1 LRRRD
6 FFKQAAGA
14 IAAAAQVTGWQS
26 TAEAATPASP
36 RKVSERTAGI
46 AFPRVFSGEQLKM
59 IAFPLGGVGAG
70 SLSLGGRGQ
79 LREWQI
85 YNRANQGNSLPYAF
99 PAIFVQVGDAKPVAR
114 VLESRILPP
123 YEGQN
128 GLDVMNV
135 PGLPRLASAE
145 FTGAYPFARV
155 DFTDEKLPVHVSLEA
170 FSPFIPHDPED
181 SGLPMAVLR
190 YRVRNAGS
198 KSAKVG
204 ISFAIENPVTQE
216 VFDPNLGRKGPETRV
231 NVYRSADGLDGL
243 LMTNPA
249 QKDDDPWHGSFTL
262 GVLTDANAKTTHWR
276 GWKADRWH
284 NSPMLYWDAFSKDG
298 ELLEEPAK
306 TDITGCV
313 CQNRTVAPGASAEF
327 TFVLA
332 WHFPNRTPDSMG
344 WRAPAGK
351 GGTIIGNYY
360 GVRFKDAWE
369 VAAYTAANLPSL
381 EERTRAFAD
390 AFTASTLPGVV
401 KDAASANLSTLASTT
416 CFRAASGEFYG
427 FEGAYDHTG
436 SCYGNSTHVW
446 NYETVTAHLFPTYS
460 RSMRKTSFFDNMTD
474 AGGIPLRMMLPV
486 SKERT
491 KLIPTD
497 GQMGQIIHAYMDWK
511 LCGDTEWLKTFWPR
525 VKQAI
530 EYSWVHWDAD
540 RDGVMEGEQPN
551 TYDVAFFGPNPLCGI
566 YYLGGLRAAEEMA
579 RAVGDDA
586 SATLY
591 RGLFDKGSQWIDANL
606 FNGEYYIQDV
616 RTATGGAYPEYQ
628 VGKGCLIDQ
637 LTGQYLACVAGLGP
651 LVSMQNARTSLESV
665 YKYNYK
671 HTLVDHVS
679 VQRTYALNDE
689 AAVLICDYGKAER
702 PEIPFPYYAEAWTGL
717 EYSTAAVMFYNGM
730 IAQGLEFMQVARS
743 RFDGVR
749 RNPWDECEAGHH
761 YVRAMSSW
769 SSVVALSGFHYEGD
783 RGHVEAIPR
792 VAHDD
797 FQCFWATG
805 TGWGTFS
812 LKKSG
817 AGTRFAL
824 KVIAGELPCGSFALD
839 ATGTKAT
846 AKVGTKSLVA
856 RVEKKDAKTIVRLA
870 EAITLHE
877 GELLE
882 IEVVV

>member
-1 LRRRD
+1 
-6 FFKQAAGA
+6 
-14 IAAAAQVTGWQS
+14 
-26 TAEAATPASP
+26 
-36 RKVSERTAGI
+36 
-46 AFPRVFSGEQLKM
+46 M

-70 SLSLGGRGQ
+70 SLSLGGRGD

-85 YNRANQGNSLPYAF
+85 FNRAQQGNSLNYAF
-99 PAIFVQVGDAKPVAR
+99 PSICVQAGNAKPVTC

-123 YEGQN
+123 YEGEN
-128 GLDVMNV
+128 GLDVYNC

-145 FTGAYPFARV
+145 FTGAYPLARLRFK
-155 DFTDEKLPVHVSLEA
+155 DDDLPVHVELEA
-170 FSPFIPHDPED
+170 FSPFIPHDPD
-181 SGLPMAVLR
+181 ASGLPVAVLR
-190 YRVRNAGS
+190 YRVNNPG
-198 KSAKVG
+198 KTSAKVG
-204 ISFAIENPVTQE
+204 IAFSIDNPVRTGPILPKSTP
-216 VFDPNLGRKGPETRV
+216 DPRV
-231 NVYRSADGLDGL
+231 NEYRSTKALDGL
-243 LMTNPA
+243 LMTNPPLA
-249 QKDDDPWHGSFTL
+249 QDDPVKGSFVV
-262 GVLTDANAKTTHWR
+262 GVLPSAGAKTTHWR
-276 GWKADRWH
+276 GWKKDNWH
-284 NSPMLYWDAFSKDG
+284 NPPMLFWDAFSRDG
-298 ELLEEPAK
+298 ELLHEPEVPNTVGAL
-306 TDITGCV
+306 
-313 CQNRTVAPGASAEF
+313 CQNATIAPGATVEF
-327 TFVLA
+327 TFLLA
-332 WHFPNRTPDSMG
+332 WHFPNRTPDRMG
-344 WRAPAGK
+344 WNAPAGK
-351 GGTIIGNYY
+351 GNTLVGNYY
-360 GVRFKDAWE
+360 ATRFDDAWA
-369 VAAYTAANLPSL
+369 VAEYAATNLASL
-381 EERTRAFAD
+381 EARTREFTDAFA
-390 AFTASTLPGVV
+390 ASTLPGVV

-460 RSMRKTSFFDNMTD
+460 RSMRKTSFFDNMTE
-474 AGGIPLRMMLPV
+474 AGGIPLRMMLPL

-491 KLIPTD
+491 KLIPAD

-511 LCGDTEWLKTFWPR
+511 LSGDAEWLKTTWPR
-525 VKQAI
+525 VKQAL

-579 RAVGDDA
+579 RAVDDDA
-586 SATLY
+586 SAALY
-591 RGLFDKGSQWIDANL
+591 RGLFDKGSKWIDANL

-616 RTATGGAYPEYQ
+616 RAAAGGAYPEYQ

-637 LTGQYLACVAGLGP
+637 LTGQYLAYVAGLGP

-671 HTLVDHVS
+671 RTLVDHVS

-812 LKKSG
+812 LKKTP

-824 KVIAGELPCGSFALD
+824 KVIAGNLSCSSFALD

-846 AKVGTKSLVA
+846 AKVGMKSLAA

-870 EAITLHE
+870 EAIQLHE

-882 IEVVV
+882 IEVVA